1 MNTKLLLAAA
11 VAAIVSFSCTRSGK
25 ADVENYSPVEGR
37 IMSRWAAEVSPA
49 NAHPEYP
56 RPQLVRK
63 EWKSLNGMW
72 DYAIVPATS
81 SVDEISYEGKIL
93 VPFAIE
99 SALSGVG
106 KHVPDTCKLVYHT
119 VFEVPG
125 DWDYKTVLL
134 HFDAVDWAAGIRVN
148 GEYVSEHTG
157 GYVPFSVDVSAYLHK
172 GKNDLVVEVLD
183 G

>member
-81 SVDEISYEGKIL
+81 SAD
-93 VPFAIE
+93 
-99 SALSGVG
+99 
-106 KHVPDTCKLVYHT
+106 
-119 VFEVPG
+119 
-125 DWDYKTVLL
+125 
-134 HFDAVDWAAGIRVN
+134 
-148 GEYVSEHTG
+148 
-157 GYVPFSVDVSAYLHK
+157 
-172 GKNDLVVEVLD
+172 
-183 G
+183 